1 MHVDH
6 MYIFYNEVSVHT
18 VCSFLIKFFIV
29 DFLYI
34 LDMLVIIYVLYK
46 HRWSIPSLKLWNPEH
61 LRGQIDRLGMFK
73 W

>member
-6 MYIFYNEVSVHT
+6 MYIFYNEMSVHT

-34 LDMLVIIYVLYK
+34 LDISWLSYMCYTNTDGVFLV
-46 HRWSIPSLKLWNPEH
+46 
-61 LRGQIDRLGMFK
+61 
-73 W
+73 

>member
-46 HRWSIPSLKLWNPEH
+46 HRWSIPSLKL
-61 LRGQIDRLGMFK
+61 
-73 W
+73 